1 MALDDWLEGLWD
13 INFVLGLLWFI
24 KNKISIQNI
33 DATVIHKDLMVKE
46 LFNILFSKILN
57 LNKWTLKCELKILNK
72 LVGSQSKNKSYFDS
86 PRSHW
91 ILDTFITIPA

>member
-1 MALDDWLEGLWD
+1 MTDLKGFEIL
-13 INFVLGLLWFI
+13 IVLGLLWLI

-46 LFNILFSKILN
+46 LFNMLFSKILN

-72 LVGSQSKNKSYFDS
+72 LVGFTVKKSHFDS